1 VHQVGR
7 GIHTPQCVDPSSTSD
22 EDLSLLSHKL
32 CRQVGYSTFT
42 GFHLDKIDLYSVEL
56 TGELEETLE
65 CRQNT
70 SSYSIECNRHL
81 TTKPCSHLVQ
91 VKCGD
96 CYFFQTIRRNDSLI
110 IRSPL
115 YPVLQP
121 NMVCKYDFYLTD
133 KQGLGKVEVS
143 EVDLSRSVSTELE
156 SQCLQSFLQIL
167 SGPTGRDLALKD
179 VLCGRHNNITVH
191 TLGQYIRLVLVTVG
205 STKGLSGFKLTVQS
219 TPSSG
224 LIVSKIMVFLMSF
237 FCVFC
242 GLGGIL
248 LCFGQYFKGKVQ
260 RKRRRRMA
268 HFMWQGEQPVPG
280 QSLHMNRTMRL
291 RRLLE
296 SRENNYVMDNRVPGS
311 RNESG
316 NQSRPLPSPPSP
328 NSLSSLESE
337 EDHYNRISQQNNQ
350 HENTYV
356 STTAVSLEETVDLSA
371 DTIFRGS
378 STPAY
383 SQEVDS
389 QVDSQG
395 EVDREGRADH
405 TYLSIYG
412 SDSKSTE
419 VENSS
424 ANSRVALHRRRPSR
438 NSPVAEQTPN
448 ISRINSLGRANST
461 QADDLRGVERSW
473 NMVTNMPRRI
483 LTLSNRIFSRTSHG
497 NGTIGEE
504 HGGHENESTE
514 DDVFTAEDEDMLC
527 PPSFPRA
534 NLQHRRL
541 SSIRTEKT
549 QRATLKTE

>member
-1 VHQVGR
+1 MPLFYKKGHLQLFAVLLIRQILAEEVDTSLHLYNIRKLDGRTELVVHQVGR
-7 GIHTPQCVDPSSTSD
+7 GIHAPQCVDPSSTSD

-56 TGELEETLE
+56 AGEVEETLE

-70 SSYSIECNRHL
+70 SSYSIECDRQL

-133 KQGLGKVEVS
+133 KQGSGKVEVS
-143 EVDLSRSVSTELE
+143 EVDLSKSVSTELE
-156 SQCLQSFLQIL
+156 SQCLQSFLQVL

-179 VLCGRHNNITVH
+179 VLCGHHNNITVH

-205 STKGLSGFKLTVQS
+205 STKGLSGFKLKVQA

-224 LIVSKIMVFLMSF
+224 RLVSKIMIFLMSF
-237 FCVFC
+237 FLVFC

-248 LCFGQYFKGKVQ
+248 LCFGQYFKGKVH

-328 NSLSSLESE
+328 NSLSSLEST
-337 EDHYNRISQQNNQ
+337 EDHYNRINQ
-350 HENTYV
+350 PANPHENTYV

-371 DTIFRGS
+371 DLIFGGS
-378 STPAY
+378 STPAFA
-383 SQEVDS
+383 QEVETRD
-389 QVDSQG
+389 
-395 EVDREGRADH
+395 EVVSAGHADH
-405 TYLSIYG
+405 TYLSLYG
-412 SDSKSTE
+412 SDSKSIEAEIGST
-419 VENSS
+419 
-424 ANSRVALHRRRPSR
+424 NSRVELHRRRPPMS
-438 NSPVAEQTPN
+438 SSVAEQTQN
-448 ISRINSLGRANST
+448 SRNNSQARANST
-461 QADDLRGVERSW
+461 QADDLRVVERSW
-473 NMVTNMPRRI
+473 NMVTDMPRRL
-483 LTLSNRIFSRTSHG
+483 LTLSNR
-497 NGTIGEE
+497 
-504 HGGHENESTE
+504 
-514 DDVFTAEDEDMLC
+514 
-527 PPSFPRA
+527 P
-534 NLQHRRL
+534 
-541 SSIRTEKT
+541 
-549 QRATLKTE
+549 